1 MIKVLDYLKS
11 LNIENNDFLIYQG
24 KHYKVKDILDFESK
38 IDLSPIHQ
46 GDVVALIGDFTPR
59 NIYLLL
65 KLIDLQVILVPLTLD
80 TKAQHATYI
89 EEAKINVV
97 IDETG
102 KINVL
107 STPKSDPYIDN
118 LRAKGCAGLV
128 LFSSGTTGKP
138 KAILHNFD
146 NFLKRYFT
154 HRKAF
159 VTLSFLM
166 FDHVGGI
173 NTILHTIFNK
183 GLIVIPS
190 ERTVESIIND
200 IKKYKVELLPTTPTF
215 LRMMLMSGELPQLQE
230 SECSSLKL
238 ITYGT
243 ERMDQTTLDAI
254 TMILPNVDF
263 RQTYG
268 MSELGILRIKT
279 EARDSLYMSIGGEGV
294 EVKAVDHKLYIRAK
308 NAMEGYLN
316 APSPFD
322 EDGWYNTKDL
332 VDVKEIG
339 NTTYYKIIGRD
350 SDLINVGGLKF
361 MPADVENLVL
371 QFEGIKFCKVKA
383 VKNPITGEYPEL
395 IYQTNDDNDI
405 DLKELKQYLK
415 VKLPAYM
422 LPRKYIHQNLKIGH
436 RFKKL

>member
-80 TKAQHATYI
+80 TKAQHSTYI

-107 STPKSDPYIDN
+107 SAPKRDPFIDN

-154 HRKAF
+154 PRKAF

-316 APSPFD
+316 APRPFD
-322 EDGWYNTKDL
+322 EDGW
-332 VDVKEIG
+332 
-339 NTTYYKIIGRD
+339 
-350 SDLINVGGLKF
+350 
-361 MPADVENLVL
+361 
-371 QFEGIKFCKVKA
+371 
-383 VKNPITGEYPEL
+383 
-395 IYQTNDDNDI
+395 
-405 DLKELKQYLK
+405 
-415 VKLPAYM
+415 
-422 LPRKYIHQNLKIGH
+422 
-436 RFKKL
+436 

>member
-24 KHYKVKDILDFESK
+24 KHYKVKDILDFDSK

-107 STPKSDPYIDN
+107 SSPKSDPFIDN

-154 HRKAF
+154 PRKAF

-383 VKNPITGEYPEL
+383 IKNPITGEYPEL

-415 VKLPAYM
+415 DKLPAYM

>member
-38 IDLSPIHQ
+38 IDLSPIHK

-107 STPKSDPYIDN
+107 SAPKSDPFIDN

-146 NFLKRYFT
+146 NFLNRYFT
-154 HRKAF
+154 PRKAF

-190 ERTVESIIND
+190 QRTVESIIND

-371 QFEGIKFCKVKA
+371 QFEGIKFCKIKA

>member
-38 IDLSPIHQ
+38 IDLSTIHQ

-107 STPKSDPYIDN
+107 SAPKRDPFIDN

-154 HRKAF
+154 PRKAF

-166 FDHVGGI
+166 FDHVGCI

-200 IKKYKVELLPTTPTF
+200 IKK
-215 LRMMLMSGELPQLQE
+215 
-230 SECSSLKL
+230 
-238 ITYGT
+238 
-243 ERMDQTTLDAI
+243 
-254 TMILPNVDF
+254 
-263 RQTYG
+263 
-268 MSELGILRIKT
+268 
-279 EARDSLYMSIGGEGV
+279 
-294 EVKAVDHKLYIRAK
+294 
-308 NAMEGYLN
+308 
-316 APSPFD
+316 
-322 EDGWYNTKDL
+322 
-332 VDVKEIG
+332 
-339 NTTYYKIIGRD
+339 
-350 SDLINVGGLKF
+350 
-361 MPADVENLVL
+361 
-371 QFEGIKFCKVKA
+371 
-383 VKNPITGEYPEL
+383 
-395 IYQTNDDNDI
+395 
-405 DLKELKQYLK
+405 
-415 VKLPAYM
+415 
-422 LPRKYIHQNLKIGH
+422 
-436 RFKKL
+436 

>member
-1 MIKVLDYLKS
+1 MIKVLDYIKS
-11 LNIENNDFLIYQG
+11 LNIVDNDFLVYQG
-24 KHYKVKDILDFESK
+24 NHYKVKDILDFESK

-102 KINVL
+102 SINVL
-107 STPKSDPYIDN
+107 SAPKSDPFIDN
-118 LRAKGCAGLV
+118 LRAQKSAGLV

-154 HRKAF
+154 PRKAF

-183 GLIVIPS
+183 GLIVIPKD
-190 ERTVESIIND
+190 RTVEGIIND
-200 IKKYKVELLPTTPTF
+200 IKKYQVELLPTTPTF
-215 LRMMLMSGELPQLQE
+215 LRMMLMSGELSQLQS
-230 SECSSLKL
+230 SECKNLKL

-243 ERMDQTTLDAI
+243 ERMDQTTLDSI
-254 TMILPNVDF
+254 TKILPNVDF

-268 MSELGILRIKT
+268 MSELGILRIKS
-279 EARDSLYMSIGGEGV
+279 EARDSLYMTIGGEGV
-294 EVKAVDHKLYIRAK
+294 EVKVVANKLYIKAE

-322 EDGWYNTKDL
+322 ENGWYNTKDL
-332 VDVKEIG
+332 VDIKEIG
-339 NTTYYKIIGRD
+339 STTYYKITGRD

-383 VKNPITGEYPEL
+383 VKNPITGEFPEL

-415 VKLPAYM
+415 EKLPAYM
-422 LPRKYIHQNLKIGH
+422 LPRKYVHHNLKIGH

>member
-80 TKAQHATYI
+80 TKAQHSTYI

-107 STPKSDPYIDN
+107 SAPKRDPFIDN

-154 HRKAF
+154 PRKAF

-215 LRMMLMSGELPQLQE
+215 LRMMLMSGELPQLKE

>member
-24 KHYKVKDILDFESK
+24 KHYKVKDILDFDSK

-107 STPKSDPYIDN
+107 SSPKSDPFIDN

-154 HRKAF
+154 PRKAF

-215 LRMMLMSGELPQLQE
+215 LRMMLMSGELSQLQT
-230 SECSSLKL
+230 SQFSSLKL

-254 TMILPNVDF
+254 TKILPNVDF

-332 VDVKEIG
+332 VDEKEIG

-395 IYQTNDDNDI
+395 IYQTNDDNEI

-415 VKLPAYM
+415 DKLPAYM

>member
-102 KINVL
+102 NINVL
-107 STPKSDPYIDN
+107 SAPKRDPFIDN

-154 HRKAF
+154 PRKAF

-190 ERTVESIIND
+190 QRTVESIIND

-215 LRMMLMSGELPQLQE
+215 LRMMLMSGELPQLKE